1 MVSLVGCCRFHGS
14 RRRRVFVMVSF
25 GCDEFGT
32 GRLRRLV
39 TQVYVRRSELF
50 VLKISPGFVNLIVRA
65 PFNSDDID

>member
-1 MVSLVGCCRFHGS
+1 MVSLVGCCRFPGS
-14 RRRRVFVMVSF
+14 RRRRVFIMVSF
-25 GCDEFGT
+25 GCDEFDA

-39 TQVYVRRSELF
+39 PQVYVRTSELF